1 MNETVRI
8 VDEPV
13 NNEAAWMLP
22 PRATALHKFEQGSI
36 WLGRNADDERTALG
50 RKDDSHVLLCAM
62 NRSGKGRALITNNL
76 LMWPGSLVCNDPK
89 GENASVTA
97 SRRGQG
103 SEYTTEFLD
112 QKVCVLD
119 SHRTAAVSDDYRA
132 YYNPL
137 AEVRADDPNAPA
149 KADAIAE
156 ACITRHASK
165 DPTWDDLARNY
176 IKALILHIV
185 SSPPSEDGQDGLI
198 PDGERDLITLRRFIQ
213 RGDFYAVDHLERI
226 ADPEQTLAKQPDGM
240 FLLLRRMKKNQA
252 FDGIIS
258 DEAASLLESMKMQPR
273 YWNSIRGTA
282 NQCTAWIDDQ
292 QMRTVLR
299 AGKYRKTFTANE
311 LKNNPKG
318 VSVFICLKVTH
329 QEKLAPWPRI
339 IMNMILEAAQEDYHQ
354 DPATGHQTLLMAD
367 EFASMDRMKILETAA
382 PAIAGAGVK
391 LFMVVQNLT
400 QIKSIY
406 GENWEAFVANAGTHI
421 YYGFND
427 NFTADYVSKRLGEIE
442 VVRKTRS
449 GSEAMSEG
457 ETISRTD
464 GGSRSKAQTS
474 STARMTNRTT
484 GRGGAE
490 GSNSAYSSG
499 SNVSNGW
506 GPAVFHISLETSL
519 QRGHNKNRSQG
530 SNRQR
535 SWQNSTSQGTTKSFG
550 TTDTETE
557 TWSKTVSQQRTRTVT
572 NGWGEQIIKRSL
584 ASIDELMRLFGNIE
598 DDREPNFPGIG
609 LVSTANERPMLVQK
623 IFYDLDADFEGLFD
637 PHPKH
642 GYTALSYEK
651 PKRIE
656 AQNEDVQVTFTGRQL
671 EELGVKITYPGQDR
685 VPHKFEKG
693 MLLLTLDPKKATLFS
708 QLPPLHIFAP
718 APGQI
723 THVYKNKLYYEDSEG
738 RRIAVEDSSARYQLK
753 SKGLNAEFF
762 DEDRLFEV
770 SFHGVSSE
778 HLEMILYSIST
789 FNESL
794 LDYKKSLKDRAK
806 LYALRVALSIL
817 VAPIVAA
824 FFWVLTGYILF
835 EIIHF
840 KSGWDDKT
848 SLWVAFGLYCF
859 FFVYP
864 GLIISFALSDFFF
877 KKRTKIKEKNLGEM
891 LTKIIAKSKASLSEA
906 AKKIKGYQS
915 VELRK

>member
-1 MNETVRI
+1 MNDVVRI

-22 PRATALHKFEQGSI
+22 PRATALHKFEHGSI

-50 RKDDSHVLLCAM
+50 RQDDSHVLLCAM

-103 SEYTTEFLD
+103 SEHTTEFLD

-119 SHRTAAVSDDYRA
+119 SHRTATVSDDYRA

-137 AEVRADDPNAPA
+137 AEIHPDDPNAPA

-185 SSPPSEDGQDGLI
+185 SSTPSENGQDGLI
-198 PDGERDLITLRRFIQ
+198 PETERDLITLRRFIQ
-213 RGDFYAVDHLERI
+213 RGDFHAVEHLERTI
-226 ADPEQTLAKQPDGM
+226 DPEKLAAKPPDGM
-240 FLLLRRMKKNQA
+240 FLLLRRMKSNQA

-258 DEAASLLESMKMQPR
+258 DEAASLLESMKTQPK

-292 QMRTVLR
+292 QIRTVLR
-299 AGKYRKTFTANE
+299 AGKYQKTFTADE
-311 LKNNPKG
+311 LKTNPKG

-354 DPATGHQTLLMAD
+354 DPATGHHTLLMAD

-449 GSEAMSEG
+449 GSEATAEG

-464 GGSRSKAQTS
+464 GGSRSKAQTTN
-474 STARMTNRTT
+474 TARTINRTT
-484 GRGGAE
+484 GSGGAE

-506 GPAVFHISLETSL
+506 GPSVFHMSLETSL
-519 QRGHNKNRSQG
+519 QRGHNTNRSHG

-535 SWQNSTSQGTTKSFG
+535 SWQNSTSRGTTKSFG

-572 NGWGEQIIKRSL
+572 TGWGEQIIKRPL

-642 GYTALSYEK
+642 GYTTLSYEE
-651 PKRIE
+651 PQRIE
-656 AQNEDVQVTFTGRQL
+656 AQHGDAQITFTGRKL
-671 EELGVKITYPGQDR
+671 REYGVSITYPGQGKT
-685 VPHKFEKG
+685 PHQFEKG
-693 MLLLTLDPKKATLFS
+693 MHLLTLAPDKALLFGE
-708 QLPPLHIFAP
+708 LPSLHVFAP

-723 THVYKNKLYYEDSEG
+723 THVYKNDLCYEDEHG
-738 RRIAVEDSSARYQLK
+738 RRVAVEDSSESYRLK

-762 DEDRLFEV
+762 DEDRIMDVHLN
-770 SFHGVSSE
+770 GAPDE
-778 HLEMILYSIST
+778 HIEEIIT
-789 FNESL
+789 AVNAFNESL
-794 LDYKKSLKDRAK
+794 QDFKRTRKARTK
-806 LYALRVALSIL
+806 LYAFRGVLSLIL
-817 VAPIVAA
+817 LPILWFISTFIGVQIFGVYEGFGVKNIMEIMIGAAA
-824 FFWVLTGYILF
+824 F
-835 EIIHF
+835 
-840 KSGWDDKT
+840 
-848 SLWVAFGLYCF
+848 CF
-859 FFVYP
+859 FIGLPTVITIADFV
-864 GLIISFALSDFFF
+864 FRKLSRIKDRNFDIAVE
-877 KKRTKIKEKNLGEM
+877 KIVKRSEKEVWE
-891 LTKIIAKSKASLSEA
+891 AVSRLS
-906 AKKIKGYQS
+906 GYQS